1 MAKGNVVSKIWDKI
15 TWLLWSLCVI
25 ALPFSTL
32 PLVMRLTGSSSVAPG
47 SLLFL
52 IPLVI
57 FMLPVLIKH
66 HLPLPF
72 HVKLVLLFFLFALLT
87 ISLAFLRQVPD
98 YKDQSIL
105 SAGLE
110 GVVTLGVGLLFY
122 LVSVFMPRSHE
133 KIEKTLRLLNWTG
146 LILVLWSILQ
156 VTLEPIY
163 PAGKPVLNEIQ
174 KFFSPTRLI
183 ENRMLGF
190 ASEPSWLAHMLNLVF
205 LAYWLGATYS
215 GTSAH
220 RWRFWKFSFE
230 NLLLG
235 LGVIVLVGTLSRGG
249 LLAFLIVFSLIFIM
263 LNIRLIRW
271 LVRKTSGTRRHILT
285 AGVTFTLVLL
295 YLGLIIAG
303 LWGLSKVDPRMENV
317 FQFSRS
323 ETNPLLK
330 YADELQFGERVIYW
344 QTGWNIFNDHP
355 ISGVGVGF
363 SGFYFPQSLPDSG
376 WGLSEVR
383 QLLYRSEGLLNIK
396 NLWVRLLAETGIIG
410 FSLFLTFLALFGVM
424 AIDMIHNGKGL
435 RKALGFTGIFMLAAL
450 IAEEFSVDSFAL
462 PYLWFTLGLVTAAW
476 RWYTPSDA
484 NILANH

>member
-1 MAKGNVVSKIWDKI
+1 MPKGKVVSRIWDKI

-57 FMLPVLIKH
+57 LILPVLMKDR
-66 HLPLPF
+66 LPLPF
-72 HVKLVLLFFLFALLT
+72 HVKPVLLFFLFALLT
-87 ISLAFLRQVPD
+87 ISLAFITQVPD

-105 SAGLE
+105 LAGLE
-110 GVVTLGVGLLFY
+110 GAVTLGVGLLFY
-122 LVSVFMPRSHE
+122 LVSVFMPRSRQR
-133 KIEKTLRLLNWTG
+133 IELTLRLLNWTG
-146 LILVLWSILQ
+146 LVLVLWSILQ

-205 LAYWLGATYS
+205 LAYWLGATYT

-220 RWRFWKFSFE
+220 SWRIWKLSFE

-235 LGVIVLVGTLSRGG
+235 LGVIVLAGTLSRGG
-249 LLAFLIVFSLIFIM
+249 LMAFLLVFSLIFVL
-263 LNIRLIRW
+263 LNLRLIRW
-271 LVRKTSGTRRHILT
+271 LVRKTSGRRRHFLT
-285 AGVTFTLVLL
+285 ATVTLVLIVV
-295 YLGLIIAG
+295 YSGLIVAG

-317 FQFSRS
+317 FQFSRN
-323 ETNPLLK
+323 ETNPLLN

-355 ISGVGVGF
+355 IMGVGVGF
-363 SGFYFPQSLPDSG
+363 SGFYFPHYLPDSG

-383 QLLYRSEGLLNIK
+383 QLLYRSEGLMNIK

-410 FSLFLTFLALFGVM
+410 FSLFLNFLVIFAVL
-424 AIDMIHNGKGL
+424 AIDMIRRGKGM
-435 RKALGFTGIFMLAAL
+435 RKTLGFTGVFMLTAL

-462 PYLWFTLGLVTAAW
+462 PYMWFTLGLVTAAW
-476 RWYTPSDA
+476 RWYKPAEPTPLKSP
-484 NILANH
+484 